1 MPAKSREAL
10 ERKRIAGN
18 ARKKRRRAEL
28 RRLQEA
34 KKPILV
40 LPPSP
45 NRKWFIG
52 PAVPKMSKAEL
63 RAMLTRIVQ
72 NTAAL

>member
-1 MPAKSREAL
+1 MPAKSPEAL
-10 ERKRIAGN
+10 ERKRYVAN

-34 KKPILV
+34 KKPFLV
-40 LPPSP
+40 LPPSHY
-45 NRKWFIG
+45 RKWFIG
-52 PAVPKMSKAEL
+52 PAAPKMSKSEL